1 MSATLNQPTIPTSEQ
16 TPPVLSVRDLTAVFA
31 TRDGTVTAVDA
42 VSFDVAAGECLGIVG
57 ESGSGKSVACLAIM
71 GLIDY
76 PGRVAGGEILFRGQD
91 LRAATPEQLR
101 ALRGASIGMVFQDP
115 QTALNPLFTIGAQ
128 MTDVVRAHRRVS
140 RADAAKLA
148 IEKLR
153 LVGVSSPEQR
163 LRSYPWELSGGL
175 RQRVAI
181 AMALMLDP
189 ALLIADEPTTA
200 LDVSIQAQI
209 IDLLD
214 DLKRTLGFA
223 MIFISHDLG
232 VVSSIS
238 DRVLVMYAGKAVE
251 LGPAGAALGEPA
263 HPYTSALVASA
274 PTLES
279 ERGVPLPAIEGSLPN
294 LAHLPPG
301 CVFAPRCPRAQPR
314 CVAERPLLEPLAAIP
329 GRAAACWFP
338 IVPGAAGEDA
348 ARG

>member
-1 MSATLNQPTIPTSEQ
+1 VKATATPSTIPAPT
-16 TPPVLSVRDLTAVFA
+16 TAPPVLSVRDLTAVFA
-31 TRDGTVTAVDA
+31 TRAGTVTAVDA

-91 LRAATPEQLR
+91 LRAATPEHLR

-115 QTALNPLFTIGAQ
+115 QTALNPLFTVGAQ
-128 MTDVVRAHRRVS
+128 MTDVVRAHRRCS
-140 RADAAKLA
+140 RGEAEKLA
-148 IEKLR
+148 VEKLR

-163 LRSYPWELSGGL
+163 LRAYPWELSGGL

-181 AMALMLDP
+181 AMALLLDP

-214 DLKRTLGFA
+214 DLKRRLGFA

-232 VVSSIS
+232 VVSNVA

-251 LGPAGAALGEPA
+251 LGPAPAALGTPA
-263 HPYTSALVASA
+263 HPYTAALVASA

-279 ERGVPLPAIEGSLPN
+279 ERGVPLPAIEGSLPGLAN
-294 LAHLPPG
+294 LPAG

-314 CVAERPLLEPLAAIP
+314 CAADRPMLGPLPGLP
-329 GRAAACWFP
+329 GRSAACWFP
-338 IVPGAAGEDA
+338 IVPGGAGEEA